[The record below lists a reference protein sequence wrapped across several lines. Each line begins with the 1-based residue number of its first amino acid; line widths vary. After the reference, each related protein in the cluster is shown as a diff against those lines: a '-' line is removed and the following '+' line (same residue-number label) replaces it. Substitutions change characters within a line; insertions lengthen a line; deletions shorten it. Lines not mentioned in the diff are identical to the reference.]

1 MNHFPL
7 MASLKN
13 LFRTETKSVMVIDSL
28 EETTREG
35 INKAYI
41 PKFLYKPPYG
51 YPRMANLAYVRY
63 LASTP
68 YVEMCIKTIIDEIA
82 SIEWDVVP
90 NDGMEELSDDA
101 EIENI
106 RNFFLNPNTN
116 KETFEDVFIKMAVRD
131 LLEINSGILNK
142 VYNLK
147 EELVEVVARDGATF
161 TKNPDVHGMYTN
173 RKDIILTSKILA
185 DSRDE
190 VVNHYTEMNQTSAR
204 EDSAYFQYGW
214 IAGPVPIPFGKKE
227 IIWLE
232 SMKRTDD
239 HYGYSPVQILAKN
252 IQMLIYMIESDLD
265 YYNDNN
271 VPKGIIGLT
280 DSDAEEIDA
289 FKEQWKASQLKKDDF
304 GNMKKMMHKVPIVNT
319 KPEFTRIE
327 FSSSEMQV
335 IEKQKWY
342 TKIVWAA
349 FGVTPVELGYTED
362 AAGAANQIVQ
372 SKVFRKKGINPIL
385 RNLESAININIV
397 SEFEY
402 VGTVTTD
409 TGKTITRPKYRFVF
423 KKFDVD
429 EEKSKYELYKLQ
441 TESGLKT
448 VNEIRNDEGLDEV
461 DWGDKPPSDFLQ
473 ANNSFNM
480 GGNNVDSYDDNYGD
494 REDSAL
500 NPDEDA
506 QEDVEDKSLKK
517 KDFSEAKALSNDEN
531 PLILR
536 ENERPTGYTRFEQV
550 MNYFLNNTKKTI
562 EKIIKEEQGKNV
574 LTQVKDM
581 SQVMDKLKTFF
592 SLDGVKAMLYTIMNN
607 NYLDG
612 LEQAEKKLDKNI
624 MPDQNAIDY
633 ISKYTFDNV
642 KNMTDDVAENLRG
655 VFQRGFMDG
664 KSPEQMKKDI
674 TKVFD
679 VGKNRVEMIARTESN
694 RAANW
699 GRLQGYKDGGVKG
712 TKVYVAKIDRR
723 TSPLCKRLNGQEVAL
738 DEEFK
743 DPNGEWSGQ
752 SPPAHVNCRST
763 WIFKIAE

>member
-1 MNHFPL
+1 M
-7 MASLKN
+7 
-13 LFRTETKSVMVIDSL
+13 
-28 EETTREG
+28 
-35 INKAYI
+35 
-41 PKFLYKPPYG
+41 
-51 YPRMANLAYVRY
+51 
-63 LASTP
+63 
-68 YVEMCIKTIIDEIA
+68 
-82 SIEWDVVP
+82 
-90 NDGMEELSDDA
+90 
-101 EIENI
+101 
-106 RNFFLNPNTN
+106 
-116 KETFEDVFIKMAVRD
+116 
-131 LLEINSGILNK
+131 
-142 VYNLK
+142 
-147 EELVEVVARDGATF
+147 
-161 TKNPDVHGMYTN
+161 
-173 RKDIILTSKILA
+173 
-185 DSRDE
+185 
-190 VVNHYTEMNQTSAR
+190 
-204 EDSAYFQYGW
+204 
-214 IAGPVPIPFGKKE
+214 
-227 IIWLE
+227 
-232 SMKRTDD
+232 
-239 HYGYSPVQILAKN
+239 
-252 IQMLIYMIESDLD
+252 
-265 YYNDNN
+265 
-271 VPKGIIGLT
+271 
-280 DSDAEEIDA
+280 
-289 FKEQWKASQLKKDDF
+289 
-304 GNMKKMMHKVPIVNT
+304 
-319 KPEFTRIE
+319 
-327 FSSSEMQV
+327 
-335 IEKQKWY
+335 
-342 TKIVWAA
+342 
-349 FGVTPVELGYTED
+349 
-362 AAGAANQIVQ
+362 
-372 SKVFRKKGINPIL
+372 
-385 RNLESAININIV
+385 
-397 SEFEY
+397 
-402 VGTVTTD
+402 
-409 TGKTITRPKYRFVF
+409 
-423 KKFDVD
+423 
-429 EEKSKYELYKLQ
+429 
-441 TESGLKT
+441 KT
-448 VNEIRNDEGLDEV
+448 VNEIRKDEGLDEV

>member
-1 MNHFPL
+1 

-409 TGKTITRPKYRFVF
+409 VGKTITRPKYRFVF

-448 VNEIRNDEGLDEV
+448 VNEIRKDEGLDEV